1 MKEHQHHIFLEAFFL
16 AMVLFVLGLLLGVF
30 IESGRTGN
38 VANQYLRSEVNML
51 DIQIQTELVKQN
63 GLECDL
69 VIAKNIEFGNM
80 VYEDAKLLE
89 KYEESNRLTESE
101 LREQHR
107 RYDILRTLFW
117 LNSVEI
123 KKKCNEGFHTVVY
136 LYDYKPQDL
145 ILESK
150 QRVYSKYLLDL
161 KEQYGDSIM
170 LIPIA
175 KNMQLSSLD
184 LILSKYN
191 LNTTSIIIDEK
202 LIVDSVEDLGKIDKI
217 LD

>member
-117 LNSVEI
+117 LNSIEI
-123 KKKCNEGFHTVVY
+123 KKKCDENFHTVVY

-150 QRVYSKYLLDL
+150 QRVYSTYLLDL

-202 LIVDSVEDLGKIDKI
+202 FVIDSVEDLGKIDKI

>member
-202 LIVDSVEDLGKIDKI
+202 FVIDSVEDLGKIDKI

>member
-16 AMVLFVLGLLLGVF
+16 ALILFSLGLLLGFF
-30 IESGRTGN
+30 IESSRTED

-51 DIQIQTELVKQN
+51 DIQIQTDLVKQN

-89 KYEESNRLTESE
+89 KYEESNRLTENE

-107 RYDILRTLFW
+107 RYDILRTIFW
-117 LNSVEI
+117 LNSIEI
-123 KKKCNEGFHTVVY
+123 KDKCRNSFHTVVY
-136 LYDYKPQDL
+136 VYDYKPKDL

-150 QRVYSKYLLDL
+150 QKVYSNYLLEL
-161 KEQYGDSIM
+161 KEQYGDEIM

-175 KNMQLSSLD
+175 KNLQLSSLD
-184 LILSKYN
+184 LILSKYHI
-191 LNTTSIIIDEK
+191 NTTSIIVDED
-202 LIVDSVEDLGKIDKI
+202 LVVDSVEDLEKIRQLID
-217 LD
+217 